1 MDFYSQIGQD
11 RLIIKYLKNK
21 KNGTFVDIGC
31 GFPKY
36 INNTYLLETEFDWN
50 GVSVDLIMYTEQD
63 GLTWNDCRKTK
74 LVLNDA
80 LTINYSSLFKES
92 NLPINIDY
100 LSMDLEP
107 PDLSLECLFKIPFDE
122 YQFNII
128 TFEVDNNR
136 EGDENRINK
145 SREFLTSKGYT
156 LIGSLCSGQ
165 DDVYLHNSLIG
176 LTNEFK
182 FVDNEIIWTKR

>member
-1 MDFYSQIGQD
+1 MNFYSQIGQD
-11 RLIIKYLKNK
+11 RLVLKYLKNK

-31 GFPKY
+31 GFPKH
-36 INNTYLLETEFDWN
+36 INNTYLLETEFDWD
-50 GVSVDLIMYTEQD
+50 GVSVDLIMYSEQD

-80 LTINYSSLFKES
+80 LTINYSTLFKES

-107 PDLSLECLFKIPFDE
+107 PDLSLECLYKIPFDE

-165 DDVYLHNSLIG
+165 DDVYLHNSLIE
-176 LTNEFK
+176 LTNEFQ
-182 FVDNEIIWTKR
+182 FVDDEIIWTKR

>member
-1 MDFYSQIGQD
+1 
-11 RLIIKYLKNK
+11 
-21 KNGTFVDIGC
+21 
-31 GFPKY
+31 
-36 INNTYLLETEFDWN
+36 LLETEFDWN

-176 LTNEFK
+176 LTNEFQ
-182 FVDNEIIWTKR
+182 FVDDEIIWTKR

>member
-11 RLIIKYLKNK
+11 RLVLKYLKNK

-80 LTINYSSLFKES
+80 LTIDYSTLFKES

-165 DDVYLHNSLIG
+165 DDVYLHTSLIG
-176 LTNEFK
+176 LTNEFQ
-182 FVDNEIIWTKR
+182 FVDDEIIWTKR

>member
-11 RLIIKYLKNK
+11 RLVLKYLKNK

-36 INNTYLLETEFDWN
+36 INNTYILENEFDWS
-50 GVSVDLIMYTEQD
+50 GISIDLLMYTEQD
-63 GLTWNDCRKTK
+63 GLSWNDCRKTK
-74 LVLNDA
+74 LIVNNA
-80 LTINYSSLFKES
+80 LSINYSTLFKEN

-122 YQFNII
+122 YNFNII
-128 TFEVDNNR
+128 TFEVDKNR
-136 EGDENRINK
+136 EGDENRINQ
-145 SREFLTSKGYT
+145 SRKFLTSKGYT
-156 LIGSLCSGQ
+156 LIGSLCGGQ
-165 DDVYLHNSLIG
+165 DDVYLYNPLIK
-176 LTNEFK
+176 LINEFQ
-182 FVDNEIIWTKR
+182 FVDDEIIWTKF

>member
-1 MDFYSQIGQD
+1 
-11 RLIIKYLKNK
+11 
-21 KNGTFVDIGC
+21 
-31 GFPKY
+31 
-36 INNTYLLETEFDWN
+36 
-50 GVSVDLIMYTEQD
+50 
-63 GLTWNDCRKTK
+63 
-74 LVLNDA
+74 
-80 LTINYSSLFKES
+80 
-92 NLPINIDY
+92 
-100 LSMDLEP
+100 MDLEP

-176 LTNEFK
+176 LTNEFQ
-182 FVDNEIIWTKR
+182 FVDDEIIWTKR

>member
-1 MDFYSQIGQD
+1 MNFYSQIGQD
-11 RLIIKYLKNK
+11 ILVLKYLKNK

-31 GFPKY
+31 GFPKH

-80 LTINYSSLFKES
+80 LTINYSTLFKES

-176 LTNEFK
+176 LTNEFQ
-182 FVDNEIIWTKR
+182 FVDDEIIWTKR

>member
-11 RLIIKYLKNK
+11 RLVLKYLKNK

-63 GLTWNDCRKTK
+63 GLTWNDNRKTK

-80 LTINYSSLFKES
+80 LTIDYSTLFKES

-176 LTNEFK
+176 LTNEFQ
-182 FVDNEIIWTKR
+182 FFDDEIIWTKR

>member
-11 RLIIKYLKNK
+11 RLVLKYLKNK

-63 GLTWNDCRKTK
+63 GLTWNDSRKTK

-80 LTINYSSLFKES
+80 LTIDYSTLFKEN

-176 LTNEFK
+176 LTNEFQ
-182 FVDNEIIWTKR
+182 FADNEIIWTKR

>member
-11 RLIIKYLKNK
+11 RLILKYLKNK

-36 INNTYLLETEFDWN
+36 INNTYLLETEFDWS

>member
-11 RLIIKYLKNK
+11 RLVLKYLKNK

-80 LTINYSSLFKES
+80 LTIDYSTLFKES

-176 LTNEFK
+176 LTNEFQ
-182 FVDNEIIWTKR
+182 FVDDEIIWTKR

>member
-11 RLIIKYLKNK
+11 RLILKYLKNK

-80 LTINYSSLFKES
+80 LTINYSTLFKES
-92 NLPINIDY
+92 NLPINVDY

-176 LTNEFK
+176 LTNEFQ
-182 FVDNEIIWTKR
+182 FVDDEIIWTKR

>member
-176 LTNEFK
+176 LTNEFQ
-182 FVDNEIIWTKR
+182 FVDNKIIWTKR